1 VLATAV
7 VSATGEGR
15 DDVGLGGLSLEG
27 RLAKPP
33 AGSIGASPEP
43 SGEAVALA
51 QSRMPG
57 QGSPVLQATAEATVD
72 LSTFDLKPG
81 EELWLTTIASDNYEL
96 DGARHDPVR
105 SSPRKLRIIKEED
118 LVDQV
123 RAELAAIRKIAI
135 RLDEEQAELRKTAQ
149 TGQVSKDD
157 ERRQA
162 GLTQRITQQAEAAQR
177 LTQRIDRNRL
187 SDEGLTGLLSDVGQ
201 LLRGAGEESE
211 QAAAQLD
218 AAAKQ
223 KPEGEK
229 ADLTPE
235 QAQKLQASQESVRE
249 QLGRLA
255 EMLDRGE
262 DTWLAMR
269 SLQRLLQ
276 QQQELQTQTQR
287 AGERTMGKKP
297 GDLTPQE
304 RAELA
309 QIAERQQRLSDA
321 ARQAIDKLNER
332 AKQMEKVDAAQAQGM
347 KQAAERGRE
356 QQVPQKMDDAA
367 RNVEQNQTSSADE
380 QQQQAMQSMQ
390 QMLQDMQ
397 DAAKKRDATL
407 RRVLASVIESLER
420 LIRDQDEQIAALTEA
435 TPAGPFDAL
444 DEPMITLNQNTLS
457 VADEARG
464 DRQTARIAELID
476 RAGKAQS
483 AAIAALRAAPVVA
496 DDADKAE
503 RESLRLLR
511 LARAEAQ
518 KLQDEA
524 RKRDN
529 DRKRQELRRV
539 YRDALEQQVGLKGET
554 DPFIGKAVDRRDRM
568 KVRGLGERQDALRAS
583 LDEIRKKTEEIADA
597 GVFDYAHQRLEQVT
611 AHAAKM
617 LRAGQPERSVGRDQ
631 DSAVRILKSL
641 VDALNDQA
649 KKDDEFRENA
659 DSGNGG
665 GEGQGGKQPLIPPL
679 AELRLLRE
687 MQQEAAD
694 LTRLLDEAKE
704 PGATDEL
711 VGVGKLQRGLSERG
725 QELIKKLEPPEPELP
740 PEPKKD

>member
-1 VLATAV
+1 
-7 VSATGEGR
+7 
-15 DDVGLGGLSLEG
+15 
-27 RLAKPP
+27 
-33 AGSIGASPEP
+33 
-43 SGEAVALA
+43 
-51 QSRMPG
+51 
-57 QGSPVLQATAEATVD
+57 
-72 LSTFDLKPG
+72 
-81 EELWLTTIASDNYEL
+81 
-96 DGARHDPVR
+96 
-105 SSPRKLRIIKEED
+105 
-118 LVDQV
+118 
-123 RAELAAIRKIAI
+123 
-135 RLDEEQAELRKTAQ
+135 
-149 TGQVSKDD
+149 
-157 ERRQA
+157 
-162 GLTQRITQQAEAAQR
+162 
-177 LTQRIDRNRL
+177 
-187 SDEGLTGLLSDVGQ
+187 
-201 LLRGAGEESE
+201 
-211 QAAAQLD
+211 
-218 AAAKQ
+218 
-223 KPEGEK
+223 
-229 ADLTPE
+229 
-235 QAQKLQASQESVRE
+235 
-249 QLGRLA
+249 
-255 EMLDRGE
+255 
-262 DTWLAMR
+262 
-269 SLQRLLQ
+269 
-276 QQQELQTQTQR
+276 
-287 AGERTMGKKP
+287 MGKKP

-390 QMLQDMQ
+390 QMLEDMQ

-464 DRQTARIAELID
+464 DRQTARIAELIE